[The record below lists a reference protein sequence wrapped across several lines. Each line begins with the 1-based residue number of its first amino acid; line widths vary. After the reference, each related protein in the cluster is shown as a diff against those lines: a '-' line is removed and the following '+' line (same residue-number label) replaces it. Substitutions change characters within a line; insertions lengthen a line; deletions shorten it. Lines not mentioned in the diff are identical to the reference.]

1 MLDQVN
7 SSPHTIGG
15 ANSSKWWWCLW
26 GELCWSSTEFLCYSY
41 YKMICRE
48 QKFLVSARTL
58 INLILLAQ
66 YQNHQNKFIDH
77 TATSCCSETTS
88 VTNALALILAFQQA
102 TLDVKIGWDLEKMLK
117 PNIQH
122 IQTFGIHKKRQQY
135 AQQIC
140 WIMLA
145 KNGVICKCIQFARLA
160 YHVSAVG
167 CGASLLGG
175 SQSNTS
181 NPILGLCSG
190 TFLLMTSDDN
200 QTRPQHTTQTRNKHH
215 HYCCGLQP
223 LQWHLFDKSTPP
235 KEWADNFLSMP
246 LKDLIDS
253 IK

>member
-1 MLDQVN
+1 
-7 SSPHTIGG
+7 
-15 ANSSKWWWCLW
+15 
-26 GELCWSSTEFLCYSY
+26 
-41 YKMICRE
+41 
-48 QKFLVSARTL
+48 
-58 INLILLAQ
+58 
-66 YQNHQNKFIDH
+66 
-77 TATSCCSETTS
+77 
-88 VTNALALILAFQQA
+88 LILAFQQA

-200 QTRPQHTTQTRNKHH
+200 QTRPQHTTQTHNKHH